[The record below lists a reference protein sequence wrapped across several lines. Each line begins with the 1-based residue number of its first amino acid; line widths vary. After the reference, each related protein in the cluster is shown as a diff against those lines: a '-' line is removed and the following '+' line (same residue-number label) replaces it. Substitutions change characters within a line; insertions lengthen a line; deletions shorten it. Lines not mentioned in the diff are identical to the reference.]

1 MQSYTAIIQE
11 RCILIVFSCFRS
23 KDGDTSLTQSPKSRG
38 FRLFQSGGGGVANG
52 GATADTGTGTLSKD
66 AIMSRVG
73 QRYAKSST
81 SLNLAKMSSFK
92 LNMA

>member
-1 MQSYTAIIQE
+1 MADSVQSYTATNLE

-73 QRYAKSST
+73 QR
-81 SLNLAKMSSFK
+81 
-92 LNMA
+92 